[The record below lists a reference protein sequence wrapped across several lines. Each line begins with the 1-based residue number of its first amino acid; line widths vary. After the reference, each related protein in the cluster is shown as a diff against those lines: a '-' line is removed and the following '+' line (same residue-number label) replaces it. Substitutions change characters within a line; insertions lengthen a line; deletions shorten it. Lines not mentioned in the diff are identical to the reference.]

1 MMYKI
6 QPAKPPETNL
16 KYWNRS
22 MTLNTEAEQTRVA
35 VKRNMYIN
43 QRGGNKVIS
52 LRRGKVYEVIK
63 VYIVQRNGNYK
74 WKYIFTDERGQTCSS
89 SHLSVFLENK
99 SELRNSIIDNLLE
112 NLLY

>member
-1 MMYKI
+1 
-6 QPAKPPETNL
+6 
-16 KYWNRS
+16 

-43 QRGGNKVIS
+43 QRGGNKIIS
-52 LRRGKVYEVIK
+52 MRRGKVYEVIK

-74 WKYIFTDERGQTCSS
+74 WKYVFTDERGQICSS

>member
-52 LRRGKVYEVIK
+52 LRRGKIYEVIK

-74 WKYIFTDERGQTCSS
+74 WKYIFTDERGQICSS

-99 SELRNSIIDNLLE
+99 SELRNSIIDNILE

>member
-6 QPAKPPETNL
+6 RPEKPHTTNL

-43 QRGGNKVIS
+43 QRGGNKIIS
-52 LRRGKVYEVIK
+52 MRRGKVYEVIK

-74 WKYIFTDERGQTCSS
+74 WKYIFTDERDQICSS

>member
-1 MMYKI
+1 MIYKI
-6 QPAKPPETNL
+6 RPEKPHTLDL

-22 MTLNTEAEQTRVA
+22 MSLNTEAEHTRVA
-35 VKRNMYIN
+35 VKRNIYIN

-74 WKYIFTDERGQTCSS
+74 WKYVFTDERGQICSS
-89 SHLSVFLENK
+89 SHLSAFSERK
-99 SELRNSIIDNLLE
+99 SDIRNSRIDEIIGS
-112 NLLY
+112 